1 VSSVS
6 GLVVR
11 VTAVV
16 GQTEVK
22 EAHQNGAIE
31 VWQHECR
38 DGAKVSRPDPRHR
51 RPRCIVVGRQYRR
64 VLREAGHRTGFVCL
78 DSIPDGLSAEELTRY
93 LRENGATICG
103 G

>member
-1 VSSVS
+1 
-6 GLVVR
+6 
-11 VTAVV
+11 
-16 GQTEVK
+16 
-22 EAHQNGAIE
+22 
-31 VWQHECR
+31 
-38 DGAKVSRPDPRHR
+38 
-51 RPRCIVVGRQYRR
+51 VGRQYRR